1 MAHRG
6 EGRRGLAVF
15 LARAEPPAKAV
26 KPEPF
31 RIEPAFVPR
40 IWGMRS
46 LAPLFP
52 EKTNLAEPIGEVWLT
67 GVDCKVVS
75 GPFAGKTLG
84 EAWKEMPA
92 EWRGTHFTE
101 RSDFPMLIKFLF
113 PH

>member
-31 RIEPAFVPR
+31 RIEPMFVPR

-52 EKTNLAEPIGEVWLT
+52 EKTNLPEPIGEVWLT
-67 GVDCKVVS
+67 GVDCKVAT

-84 EAWKEMPA
+84 EAWREMPV
-92 EWRGTHFTE
+92 EWRGRPFTE
-101 RSDFPMLIKFLF
+101 PGGLPLPRKFLF
-113 PH
+113 PT